1 MKGDV
6 KAVLFDLDG
15 TLLDNNMAEMVP
27 FYLRLLSARV
37 AHIIPPK
44 EFAAHLMRATDVMAA
59 NDGRATNETVF
70 AEAFYPLTGHP
81 RAELEPIFMDFYL
94 RDFAALR
101 QFTRRRP
108 EARDVVAQ
116 AFAQGYDVVI
126 ATNPFFPAVAIQQRL
141 AWAGVDD
148 FPYRLVTTYENSHFC
163 KPNLGYFE
171 EIAAYLGHAPE
182 ACLVGTMRSS
192 IWWPPGW
199 GVRPFSF
206 RVPRRRWGLTSPSQP
221 TAASWQRS
229 RPCLPFCVREAGWGR
244 EPGQRVICTGGS
256 QALSAADPH
265 SCPFRF
271 AGDHDQPAAI
281 ERQLTSI

>member
-182 ACLVGTMRSS
+182 ACLVVGDEELDMVAARLGCPTFLVPSPATALGPDVPEPTYRGELAEVATLLTVLRS
-192 IWWPPGW
+192 
-199 GVRPFSF
+199 
-206 RVPRRRWGLTSPSQP
+206 
-221 TAASWQRS
+221 
-229 RPCLPFCVREAGWGR
+229 
-244 EPGQRVICTGGS
+244 
-256 QALSAADPH
+256 
-265 SCPFRF
+265 
-271 AGDHDQPAAI
+271 
-281 ERQLTSI
+281 